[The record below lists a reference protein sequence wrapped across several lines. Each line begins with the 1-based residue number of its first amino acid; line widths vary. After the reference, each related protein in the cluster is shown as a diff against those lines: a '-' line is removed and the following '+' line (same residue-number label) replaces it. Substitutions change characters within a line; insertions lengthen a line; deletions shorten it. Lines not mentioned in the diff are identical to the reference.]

1 MARSSR
7 GLEID
12 NHDGFWISG
21 MGTVF
26 VGSMDFLYRTV
37 SYNPARTKV
46 DDDDVVR
53 LVIAHDDPGVHNW
66 LDTQGFSN
74 GSNEPAPRQFPDSSG
89 EAGRCS

>member
-1 MARSSR
+1 M
-7 GLEID
+7 D

-74 GSNEPAPRQFPDSSG
+74 GNLTYRNLTSQHRASFRTRL

>member
-53 LVIAHDDPGVHNW
+53 LVIAHTILVCITGLTHKAFRMA
-66 LDTQGFSN
+66 T
-74 GSNEPAPRQFPDSSG
+74 
-89 EAGRCS
+89 